1 MTYTSR
7 SKVDFEINSS
17 FCAGPK
23 DVATKME
30 NCLNFHFF
38 DK

>member
-1 MTYTSR
+1 MTYTSQ
-7 SKVDFEINSS
+7 SNVDFEINSS

-23 DVATKME
+23 DVATKMG

-38 DK
+38 NK

>member
-7 SKVDFEINSS
+7 SNVDFEINSS

-23 DVATKME
+23 DVATNME

-38 DK
+38 NK